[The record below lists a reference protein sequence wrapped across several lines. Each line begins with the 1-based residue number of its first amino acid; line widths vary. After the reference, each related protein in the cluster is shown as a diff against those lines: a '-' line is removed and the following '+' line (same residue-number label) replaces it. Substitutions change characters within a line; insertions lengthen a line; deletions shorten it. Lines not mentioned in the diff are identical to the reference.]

1 MTAQEQ
7 SHTLEALAGIHGIT
21 RRYHDGTGVLRT
33 ACDEAVLAVLRILG
47 APVETIEDAPG
58 ALREAREAADRPR
71 LPTLLTSTAGEPVPL
86 SLFTSGT
93 ARLVLESGETSE
105 FRLQDDGQGRSTATL
120 PGIDVPGYHHLEA
133 GGQRIPLLVA
143 PALLP
148 APRRGWG
155 LFAPLYGLRS
165 GANGGG
171 LATYGDLAR
180 FGNWIAGPAASYQ
193 GRGSDPEGGDAVYL
207 GTLPLLAGFFEA
219 PFEPSPYSPIS
230 RAFWSELYVDPAASP
245 DLDASPEARRI
256 LGGADYREACA
267 ARSSEG
273 RIDYRRVMGA
283 RRRVLEALVH
293 AVDSGAGARRDAFE
307 AALADDD
314 ELQRYAAFRA
324 SVESHQWTWE
334 GWPERARRGDL
345 KPGVDYDGEA
355 FRYHA
360 YAQWL
365 ARAQVAAAA
374 GASRAGLYLDLPL
387 GSHGGGYD
395 TWRHPH
401 DFALGASAGAP
412 PDNVFEGG
420 QNWAFPPLHP
430 EKARAGVYAPLRAAL
445 RHHFEHA
452 SVLRVDHVMGLHRL
466 FWIPSG
472 FSGADGVYVRSH
484 ARELWSILAIEAAR
498 ARGGRGAAV
507 VGEDLGT
514 VPDEV
519 RHEMNT
525 RGALRMFVLPF
536 EQQEWQEPPLRTP
549 PADALA
555 CTGTHDMEPFAAWWT
570 GLGDRRARLAAFL
583 GCDADDPAAA
593 LAAAL
598 AWLARS
604 EASIVLASLEDL
616 WLETERQ
623 NMPGTVSAAGNWQRP
638 FALAFEEF
646 TGDAEVAGFVSLLRD
661 ARATFPSPTIAA
673 ARSPA

>member
-1 MTAQEQ
+1 V
-7 SHTLEALAGIHGIT
+7 
-21 RRYHDGTGVLRT
+21 DGV
-33 ACDEAVLAVLRILG
+33 
-47 APVETIEDAPG
+47 
-58 ALREAREAADRPR
+58 
-71 LPTLLTSTAGEPVPL
+71 
-86 SLFTSGT
+86 
-93 ARLVLESGETSE
+93 
-105 FRLQDDGQGRSTATL
+105 
-120 PGIDVPGYHHLEA
+120 
-133 GGQRIPLLVA
+133 GG
-143 PALLP
+143 
-148 APRRGWG
+148 
-155 LFAPLYGLRS
+155 S
-165 GANGGG
+165 
-171 LATYGDLAR
+171 
-180 FGNWIAGPAASYQ
+180 
-193 GRGSDPEGGDAVYL
+193 
-207 GTLPLLAGFFEA
+207 
-219 PFEPSPYSPIS
+219 
-230 RAFWSELYVDPAASP
+230 
-245 DLDASPEARRI
+245 
-256 LGGADYREACA
+256 
-267 ARSSEG
+267 
-273 RIDYRRVMGA
+273 
-283 RRRVLEALVH
+283 
-293 AVDSGAGARRDAFE
+293 RRDAFE
-307 AALADDD
+307 ATLAGDD

-334 GWPERARRGDL
+334 GWPERARGGVL
-345 KPGVDYDGEA
+345 KPGVDYDGET

-365 ARAQVAAAA
+365 ARIQVAAAA
-374 GASRAGLYLDLPL
+374 DASRAGLYLDLPL

-395 TWRHPH
+395 TWRHPR
-401 DFALGASAGAP
+401 DFALGVSAGAP

-430 EKARAGVYAPLRAAL
+430 ERARASVYAPLRAAL

-472 FSGADGVYVRSH
+472 FSGGDGVYVRSH

-583 GCDADDPAAA
+583 GCDNDDPALA
-593 LAAAL
+593 LGAAL

-604 EASIVLASLEDL
+604 DASIVLASLEDL
-616 WLETERQ
+616 WLETQRQ

-638 FALAFEEF
+638 FALSYEEF
-646 TGDAEVAGFVSLLRD
+646 TSDAGVTRLVALLRE